1 MWDIS
6 GNNRAVE
13 CGYFKCVQALD
24 DYRLIVTMETG
35 AVIHFDFSSRLNTA
49 RFGKLRDK
57 ELFASAS
64 TDGIQLLFSKPGVVP
79 VKIAAQEFLDLIL
92 IDRTKIKQVFFD

>member
-1 MWDIS
+1 MRDIS
-6 GNNRAVE
+6 GRGGALG
-13 CGYFKCVQALD
+13 CGYFKCVQALE

-64 TDGIQLLFSKPGVVP
+64 TDGIALLFGKPGVVP
-79 VKIAAQEFLDLIL
+79 VTITAQEFLDLIL
-92 IDRTKIKQVFFD
+92 IDRTRIKQVFFD